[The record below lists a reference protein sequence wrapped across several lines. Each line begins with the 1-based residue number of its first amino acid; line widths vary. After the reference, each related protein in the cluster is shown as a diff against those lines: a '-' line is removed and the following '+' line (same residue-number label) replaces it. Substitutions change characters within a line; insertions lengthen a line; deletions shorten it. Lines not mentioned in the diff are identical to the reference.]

1 MFELVCHPSESA
13 LYLDLSNER
22 VRESALFYLLK
33 ALWRAWRGFSEYIRT
48 VASLHDNTQRYFA
61 APNWKFS
68 FLKKHV
74 LYAPSFSKRKNR
86 ELYLASVNIGT
97 LPSRLQLFFLVG
109 CVAANVTLCVIGI
122 PFSSSYTESASQ
134 LRERSGLF
142 AVVNLVRF

>member
-1 MFELVCHPSESA
+1 MIEGKETSSRQRSETMS
-13 LYLDLSNER
+13 Y
-22 VRESALFYLLK
+22 YLLITYFSTVVTI

-109 CVAANVTLCVIGI
+109 CVAA
-122 PFSSSYTESASQ
+122 
-134 LRERSGLF
+134 
-142 AVVNLVRF
+142 